1 MTLSAGREQD
11 AVVAGAPPSRG
22 RSRRV
27 GVLQE
32 AIQLLAQHRELV
44 WSLAKREVNDS
55 HVASVL
61 GPFWTI
67 GHPLFLMA
75 VYVFVFAVVLQTRI
89 GESVTFPFE
98 YSVYILSGLI
108 PWMAFQ
114 ESMNKSCAS
123 IVANPS
129 LVKQVVFPIAVLP
142 VKGVIASFLTQLI
155 ASGFLIVYV
164 LVSRGRLP
172 WTYGLLPVLFFL
184 QLLAMMGVGYL
195 LAAVSV
201 YIRDTKDVV
210 QVFGLAGGYVMPIF
224 YLPQWVPPLLQPL
237 LYLNPFSYMGWCYQ
251 DVLYFGRI
259 EHVWAWPAFSL
270 LSVISFY
277 GGYRLFRRL
286 KTSFADF
293 L

>member
-1 MTLSAGREQD
+1 MRREQD
-11 AVVAGAPPSRG
+11 TVVAGAPRSRG
-22 RSRRV
+22 QSTRV
-27 GVLQE
+27 WVLQE
-32 AIQLLAQHRELV
+32 AIQLLAQHRELA
-44 WSLAKREVNDS
+44 WSLAKRELTDR
-55 HVASVL
+55 HVGSVL

-89 GESVTFPFE
+89 GDSVTFPFD

-123 IVANPS
+123 IAANPS
-129 LVKQVVFPIAVLP
+129 LVKQVVFPIEVLP

-164 LVSRGRLP
+164 LVSHGRLP
-172 WTYGLLPVLFFL
+172 WTYSLLPALFFL
-184 QLLAMMGVGYL
+184 QLLAMTGVGYA

-210 QVFGLAGGYVMPIF
+210 QVFGLAGVYVMPIF
-224 YLPQWVPPLLQPL
+224 YLPQWVPPRLQPL

-251 DVLYFGRI
+251 DALYFGRI
-259 EHVWAWPAFSL
+259 EHVWAWPAFFL
-270 LSVISFY
+270 LSVLSFY

-286 KTSFADF
+286 KASFGDF